1 MNKTALIACAIV
13 LSSSLY
19 GQRRGYWQQ
28 HIDYDIQVQLDVD
41 DHTFS
46 GTQNIR
52 YQNNSPDTLDE
63 LFFHLYFNAFA
74 PGSMMDER
82 SQSLPDPDR
91 RVGDRIAGL
100 KKDEIGFHRI
110 EKLLVNGSSPAFDVQ
125 GTLMRVELDQPLL
138 PGSITEIQMSYQSQV
153 PKQIRR
159 SGRDNKEGVEYTMTQ
174 WYPKMAEYSDRG
186 WHTQQYV
193 NREFFGVYGNY
204 DVRITLDSDY
214 ILAGTGVL
222 QNACDLNQMVAEV
235 YCGREVD
242 GLPPTDPKQTWHFRA
257 ERVHDFAWAADDDFV
272 IQHEKIDS
280 TDLYFVRLSST
291 DRESWE
297 LMAVLT
303 VRMFEMMNEEFGRY
317 PYPQFSVIQGGDGG
331 MEYPMCTMV
340 LGNGAKDNPEGFMG
354 LVVHESVH
362 SWYYGVLGFDE
373 QRYAWMDEGF
383 TTYAEDVMMD
393 KIFNEG
399 KAINPHGSSYRSY
412 NYLRASGWQEPLT
425 TPADHFSRNRSYSV
439 ASYSMGSLYLA
450 QLEYIVGK
458 EVLRASLRAFYE
470 QWKFAHPGPDDL
482 LRIIE
487 KKSGMQLHWFSD
499 LWTGTTQ
506 GIDYALEDVRSGG
519 KEMTALSLKRN
530 GDLPMPLEI
539 RITTIHGDTRWI
551 YVPTDLTTK
560 PKKGNYTYT
569 EVWPWTRTDQETLV
583 PIPFREIQKV
593 EIDPYGWMADT
604 DPTNNDWTKEEDK

>member
-1 MNKTALIACAIV
+1 MNKKALIAAAIF
-13 LSSSLY
+13 LSGLLH

-28 HIDYDIQVQLDVD
+28 HIDYNIQVRLNVEDN
-41 DHTFS
+41 TFS
-46 GTQNIR
+46 GTQSIR
-52 YQNNSPDTLDE
+52 YQNNSPDTLNT

-91 RVGDRIAGL
+91 RVGNRISGL
-100 KKDEIGFHRI
+100 KRDEIGYHRI
-110 EKLLVNGSSPAFDVQ
+110 EKLEVNGTSPAFDIQ
-125 GTLMRVELDQPLL
+125 GTLMRVDLTEPIV
-138 PGSITEIQMSYQSQV
+138 PGAVAEVQMSYQSQV

-204 DVRITLDSDY
+204 DVHITLDSDY
-214 ILAGTGVL
+214 VLAGTGVL

-235 YCGREVD
+235 YCRKEVD
-242 GLPPTDPKQTWHFRA
+242 GLPPTEPEQTWHFRA

-280 TDLYFVRLSST
+280 TDLYFVRLNST

-297 LMAVLT
+297 VMAALT
-303 VRMFEMMNEEFGRY
+303 VRMFELMNKEFGRY

-340 LGNGAKDNPEGFMG
+340 LGNGAKDNPTGFMG

-373 QRYAWMDEGF
+373 QRYPWMDEGF

-393 KIFNEG
+393 MIFNEE
-399 KAINPHGSSYRSY
+399 KEINPHSSSYRSY
-412 NYLRASGWQEPLT
+412 NYLRSKGWQEPLT

-439 ASYSMGSLYLA
+439 GSYSMGSLYLS
-450 QLEYIVGK
+450 QLGYIVGQ
-458 EVLRASLRAFYE
+458 ETLRASLRAFY
-470 QWKFAHPGPDDL
+470 QKWKFAHPGPDDL

-506 GIDYALEDVRSGG
+506 GIDYALDDVRSGG

-530 GDLPMPLEI
+530 GDFPMPLEI

-551 YVPTDLTTK
+551 YVPTDLTTI
-560 PKKGNYTYT
+560 PKKGNYTYA
-569 EVWPWTRTDQETLV
+569 EVWPWTRVSQQALIPV
-583 PIPFREIQKV
+583 PFREIQEV

-604 DPTNNDWTKEEDK
+604 DRSNNDWTKEKEK